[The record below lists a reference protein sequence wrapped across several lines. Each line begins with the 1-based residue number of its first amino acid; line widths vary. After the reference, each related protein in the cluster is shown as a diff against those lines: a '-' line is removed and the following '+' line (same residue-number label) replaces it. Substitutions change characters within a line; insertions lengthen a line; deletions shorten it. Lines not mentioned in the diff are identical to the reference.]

1 MDSGAGSSYV
11 SVKLIDLLRVKP
23 TAVQTKLLM
32 STKVATFEI
41 YDLSFQSVNHQFTL
55 PVKATKIN
63 KSELLSIDNPNYREL
78 PDKYPHLRGVYV
90 NDNDTKARLPVHV
103 VLGSGEY
110 ARIKTETKPHIGEDN
125 APIAELTKFG
135 WFIMSPGQEFDKN
148 VMLLTQT
155 AQSNYEELCKLD
167 VLGLCDTADQDQTV
181 VFEEFKER
189 FTRSPEGW
197 YETTLPWKPNH
208 PDLPSNK
215 ENSLRRLQKLN
226 RKLKRDCL
234 TKDYDDIIKDQKE

>member
-1 MDSGAGSSYV
+1 MSA
-11 SVKLIDLLRVKP
+11 KLIDLLHVKP
-23 TAVQTKLLM
+23 TAVQTKSIVMLM
-32 STKVATFEI
+32 STKVATFEV
-41 YDLSFQSVNHQFTL
+41 YDLRFQSVNHQFTL

-90 NDNDTKARLPVHV
+90 NDNDTKARSPVHV

-110 ARIKTETKPHIGEDN
+110 ARIKTETETKPRIEEDN
-125 APIAELTKFG
+125 APVAELTKFG

-155 AQSNYEELCKLD
+155 THTDYEELCKVD
-167 VLGLCDTADQDQTV
+167 VLGLRDAADQDQTV

-189 FTRSPEGW
+189 
-197 YETTLPWKPNH
+197 
-208 PDLPSNK
+208 
-215 ENSLRRLQKLN
+215 
-226 RKLKRDCL
+226 L
-234 TKDYDDIIKDQKE
+234 TC